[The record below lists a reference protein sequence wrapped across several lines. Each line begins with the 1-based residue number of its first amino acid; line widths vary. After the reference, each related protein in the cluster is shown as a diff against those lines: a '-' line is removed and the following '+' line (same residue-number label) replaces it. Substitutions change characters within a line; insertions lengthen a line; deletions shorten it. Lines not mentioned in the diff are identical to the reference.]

1 MLKIGEWLFDPATRR
16 VLKGQTERK
25 LSPKASS
32 VLLALAETPQQVWSR
47 DALLERVWAGV
58 FVGEEVLTHAIAEL
72 RRALGDDFR
81 SPRFLETVHKSG
93 YRLLQAP
100 ARVTSVARHMLAGEA
115 HTNADDDGDDGAL
128 DLRWYGT
135 YLKASEFLDCGGR
148 ENVQSAITL
157 FLNVIDA
164 DPTFALAHA
173 GAAKAM
179 TFCNTYYAPQAGY
192 FERALAHCA
201 AVYRIDTAAGAA
213 QAYAAEG
220 LIYAIA
226 GDLSRGLNR
235 FRAAIQIDPNSA
247 ETHYLLGRAYL
258 GERRLEESALMLERA
273 AALRADDYHSL
284 TLAGKVRESIGHA
297 QAARANY
304 ALALQRIE
312 PRLVVNPGDY
322 RALCSKARCLWNV
335 GRKDEAARL
344 MEAIAAHPD
353 PLNYHLACTFART
366 GQHDRALDVLEKVV
380 EMGWNHK
387 AFLESDPD
395 FDAMR
400 DNRRFK
406 RIERSLSDSSHQ
418 QL

>member
-1 MLKIGEWLFDPATRR
+1 MLKIGDWLFDAATRR
-16 VLKGQTERK
+16 VLRGQVERK
-25 LSPKASS
+25 LSPKAAG
-32 VLLALAETPQQVWSR
+32 VLLALAETPAQVWSR
-47 DALLERVWAGV
+47 DALLERVWPGV
-58 FVGEEVLTHAIAEL
+58 IVGEEVLTHAIAEL

-81 SPRFLETVHKSG
+81 SPRFLQTVHKSG

-100 ARVTSVARHMLAGEA
+100 AAVTSVALAPAAGA
-115 HTNADDDGDDGAL
+115 HSIDDDDSDGAL
-128 DLRWYGT
+128 DLRWYAT
-135 YLKASEFLDCGGR
+135 YLKACEFLDCGGR
-148 ENVQSAITL
+148 ENVQSAIAL
-157 FLNVIDA
+157 FLNVIEA

-201 AVYRIDTAAGAA
+201 AVHRIDTAAGAA

-220 LIYAIA
+220 LIRAIA

-258 GERRLEESALMLERA
+258 GERRLEDAALMLERA
-273 AALRADDYHSL
+273 AALRGDDYHSL
-284 TLAGKVRESIGHA
+284 TLAGKVRESVGQA

-312 PRLVVNPGDY
+312 PRLVVNPGDF

-335 GRKDEAARL
+335 GHRDEAVRL
-344 MEAIAAHPD
+344 MEAVAAHPD

-366 GQHDRALDVLEKVV
+366 GQHERALDVLEKVV

-395 FDAMR
+395 FDALR

-406 RIERSLSDSSHQ
+406 RIERSLSPSSHQ